1 MSQVFGSSLEKFWL
15 RVAHE
20 VTAKCL
26 LGLQSLEGLSWAGG
40 PTSMVAQPLGGQV
53 GAGCWWEAPIP
64 VCMSSF
70 HKLLEFPHAPSGV
83 NNLRELGKN
92 CNYLL

>member
-26 LGLQSLEGLSWAGG
+26 LGMQSLEGLSWAGG
-40 PTSMVAQPLGGQV
+40 PTSMVAQPLGWQI
-53 GAGCWWEAPIP
+53 GAGC
-64 VCMSSF
+64 
-70 HKLLEFPHAPSGV
+70 
-83 NNLRELGKN
+83 
-92 CNYLL
+92 